1 MTRLCL
7 TWLLLLCSTPSSLH
21 AQSLTIAAASDLQG
35 VMPEVVDAFER
46 ATGGQA
52 RVVFGSSGNFFT
64 QIANGAPFD
73 LFFSAD
79 IDYPQRL
86 EKAGLTTPG
95 TLFEYA
101 TGRLVLWSLKGTPV
115 DLGQGLRALLVPSV
129 RRVAIA
135 NPDHA
140 PYGRAAVAALRHA
153 GLYDQL
159 RSKLVMG
166 ENVSQAAQFV
176 QSGNAEVG
184 ILALSVTR
192 IAAVAALGQ
201 SVLLPPESYPP
212 IAQAA
217 VILSASRQ
225 QAAARRFL
233 DVFKTPAVGAV
244 LRRFG
249 FEAPG
254 SPAR

>member
-7 TWLLLLCSTPSSLH
+7 AWLLLLCSTPSSLH

-73 LFFSAD
+73 LCFSAD

-115 DLGQGLRALLVPSV
+115 DLGQGLRALLAPSV
-129 RRVAIA
+129 RRVAIV

-140 PYGRAAVAALRHA
+140 PYGRAAVDALKKANVYEKVRRKFV
-153 GLYDQL
+153 L
-159 RSKLVMG
+159 G
-166 ENVSQAAQFV
+166 ENVSQAAQFAE
-176 QSGNAEVG
+176 SGNAEAG
-184 ILALSVTR
+184 LLPLALAT
-192 IAAVAALGQ
+192 
-201 SVLLPPESYPP
+201 
-212 IAQAA
+212 
-217 VILSASRQ
+217 SASLARSGAYFEIPATLYAPIE
-225 QAAARRFL
+225 QADIVLKASRRKDAARAFVEFL
-233 DVFKTPAVGAV
+233 KRPDILQALRDAGFGAPP
-244 LRRFG
+244 RR
-249 FEAPG
+249 
-254 SPAR
+254 